1 MDAPQKSNTNADD
14 NRVVVRVSCFGCA
27 RCARRVCACVR
38 VHRML
43 LALTGCFQCC
53 ARCVCAH
60 LQNVCT
66 RRNSVQHAT
75 DKHDNDRV
83 RCASTEKTFSVAEC
97 VDEKEISS
105 HRTHREKI
113 FSPHTRKKFWC
124 ACVHT
129 EKWQLCTPEIWQL
142 LTVFA
147 PGKIGDFLHGE
158 NGRKS
163 AILGPGGYS
172 N

>member
-1 MDAPQKSNTNADD
+1 MDKLKVLTRGRSAEEQQQHRRQQSCCARD
-14 NRVVVRVSCFGCA
+14 CFGCA

-113 FSPHTRKKFWC
+113 FSPHTRKKF
-124 ACVHT
+124 
-129 EKWQLCTPEIWQL
+129 
-142 LTVFA
+142 
-147 PGKIGDFLHGE
+147 
-158 NGRKS
+158 
-163 AILGPGGYS
+163 
-172 N
+172 